1 MDQEWNQTSAHQ
13 QIVQILL
20 QRRQSKECHLAP
32 SPVNITEPSSDGSNS
47 QLSSCAGWSRCTCCL
62 PDNELPRQELW
73 PHTELLMSSM
83 FLQMMANPHADKIF
97 PKDVLK
103 RAKEY
108 LAAIPGGTGAYTSSQ
123 GAPICREHVAA
134 GITHRDN
141 GIKSDPGNIFMS
153 DGASQVG
160 LIKLSISTSCVLR
173 FSPSPPQARCL
184 SACMARLPLHDA
196 VQKLGNA
203 QILLAACQAA
213 GLPRSNQGLI
223 SCWVIAS
230 AADGIS

>member
-1 MDQEWNQTSAHQ
+1 
-13 QIVQILL
+13 
-20 QRRQSKECHLAP
+20 
-32 SPVNITEPSSDGSNS
+32 
-47 QLSSCAGWSRCTCCL
+47 
-62 PDNELPRQELW
+62 
-73 PHTELLMSSM
+73 MS
-83 FLQMMANPHADKIF
+83 LQMMANPHADKIF

-160 LIKLSISTSCVLR
+160 LLKLSISASCAIWFGQMLPQEKRLR
-173 FSPSPPQARCL
+173 ARC
-184 SACMARLPLHDA
+184 
-196 VQKLGNA
+196 
-203 QILLAACQAA
+203 AACPCLDREDAMQKMHFLGFCLLCVKRQACNA
-213 GLPRSNQGLI
+213 SSTCI
-223 SCWVIAS
+223 SYPVWSTQQLQTGYC
-230 AADGIS
+230 D

>member
-1 MDQEWNQTSAHQ
+1 
-13 QIVQILL
+13 
-20 QRRQSKECHLAP
+20 
-32 SPVNITEPSSDGSNS
+32 
-47 QLSSCAGWSRCTCCL
+47 
-62 PDNELPRQELW
+62 
-73 PHTELLMSSM
+73 M

-160 LIKLSISTSCVLR
+160 LLQPSTHTSCVIWLSW
-173 FSPSPPQARCL
+173 SPVEVQCL
-184 SACMARLPLHDA
+184 SARMGFL
-196 VQKLGNA
+196 
-203 QILLAACQAA
+203 
-213 GLPRSNQGLI
+213 S
-223 SCWVIAS
+223 
-230 AADGIS
+230 